1 MIIKLPKE
9 NPISSVSLESA
20 LTQRATKREYL
31 DNELSLSNLSQ
42 LLFSAQGLRGDDNKL
57 FAPSAQ
63 EQYPLSTFISVN
75 RVTDIDK
82 GLYLYKNSDHSII
95 KKENGDFSE
104 LLENAALGEQPWVSK
119 AAAVIVLAGNIN
131 SMNRHFS
138 EQPPLNKRG
147 ERYNYIEVGA
157 VAQNIQLQ
165 GTVLNIGMVLVGGF
179 DNELVKTILKLPAE
193 LEPSALLCLGNV

>member
-1 MIIKLPKE
+1 M
-9 NPISSVSLESA
+9 
-20 LTQRATKREYL
+20 QRATKREYL

-57 FAPSAQ
+57 LAPSAQ
-63 EQYPLSTFISVN
+63 EQYPLSAFIAVN
-75 RVTDIDK
+75 RVSDVDK
-82 GLYLYKNSDHSII
+82 GLYLYENSDHSIL
-95 KKENGDFSE
+95 KQENGDFSE

-131 SMNRHFS
+131 SMNQHFS

-179 DNELVKTILKLPAE
+179 DNERVKTILKLSPG